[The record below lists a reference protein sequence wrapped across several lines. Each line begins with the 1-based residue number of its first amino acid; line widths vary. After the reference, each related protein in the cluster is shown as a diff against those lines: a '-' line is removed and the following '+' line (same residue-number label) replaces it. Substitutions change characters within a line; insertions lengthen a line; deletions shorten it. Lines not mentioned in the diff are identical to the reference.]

1 MRVRQGC
8 VVTRTSTEIFRIIDF
23 TTLIRSVAVATTIL
37 TLLIYAAVELWLPEI
52 APSIRVF
59 SIGPWV
65 ALILTFA
72 ITSRF
77 SSRTIWAVARSF
89 SGSLYPDL
97 NGNWVGEIHPN
108 NGAKIE
114 AAAVIRQAL
123 LNTEIDLHTPTTKSV
138 TLEAT
143 PSLSAGNYKLY
154 YTYQAKPRQIG
165 WSAYAGSTIFDVR
178 TVEINGKTTL
188 ELSGFYYT
196 ERVTRGRIWLRQV
209 GNDPNK
215 DVSYY

>member
-1 MRVRQGC
+1 M
-8 VVTRTSTEIFRIIDF
+8 FRIINF
-23 TTLIRSVAVATTIL
+23 TALIRSVAIATTIL
-37 TLLIYAAVELWLPEI
+37 TLLIYAAIERWLPQI

-65 ALILTFA
+65 ALILTLA
-72 ITSRF
+72 ITSRLT
-77 SSRTIWAVARSF
+77 SRAIWAGARFF

-97 NGNWVGEIHPN
+97 NGVWVGEIQPKT
-108 NGAKIE
+108 GSPIE

-123 LNTEIDLHTPTTKSV
+123 ISTEIDLHTPTTKSL

-143 PSLSAGNYKLY
+143 PVMSAGQYKLY
-154 YTYQAKPRQIG
+154 YTYQAKPKQIG

-178 TVEINGKTTL
+178 TVDANGTATL

-196 ERVTRGRIWLRQV
+196 ERETLGRITLRQV
-209 GNDPNK
+209 GTDPNK
-215 DVSYY
+215 DVSYF

>member
-1 MRVRQGC
+1 M
-8 VVTRTSTEIFRIIDF
+8 FRIINF

-37 TLLIYAAVELWLPEI
+37 TLLIYASVERWLPQI

-65 ALILTFA
+65 ALILTLA
-72 ITSRF
+72 LTSRF
-77 SSRTIWAVARSF
+77 TSRKIWAGVRFF

-97 NGNWVGEIHPN
+97 NGIWVGEIQPEK
-108 NGAKIE
+108 GSPIE

-123 LNTEIDLHTPTTKSV
+123 LNTEIDLHTPTTKSL

-143 PSLSAGNYKLY
+143 PAMTGGQYKLY
-154 YTYQAKPRQIG
+154 YTYQAKPKQIG

-178 TVEINGKTTL
+178 TVDANGKPTL

-196 ERVTRGRIWLRQV
+196 ERETMGRIRLRQA
-209 GNDPNK
+209 GTDPNK

>member
-1 MRVRQGC
+1 M
-8 VVTRTSTEIFRIIDF
+8 FRIINF

-37 TLLIYAAVELWLPEI
+37 TLLIYAAVERWLPQI

-65 ALILTFA
+65 ALILTFT

-77 SSRTIWAVARSF
+77 TSRTIWAGAKFF

-97 NGNWVGEIHPN
+97 NGVWVGEIQPKA
-108 NGAKIE
+108 GSPIE

-123 LNTEIDLHTPTTKSV
+123 LNTEIDLHTPTTKSL

-143 PSLSAGNYKLY
+143 PAISAGQYKLY
-154 YTYQAKPRQIG
+154 YTYHAKPKQIG

-178 TVEINGKTTL
+178 TVDANGKATL

-196 ERVTRGRIWLRQV
+196 ERETQGRIRLRQV
-209 GNDPNK
+209 GTDSNK

>member
-1 MRVRQGC
+1 M
-8 VVTRTSTEIFRIIDF
+8 FRIINF
-23 TTLIRSVAVATTIL
+23 TTLIRSVAIATTIL
-37 TLLIYAAVELWLPEI
+37 TLLIYAAVERWLPQI

-65 ALILTFA
+65 ALILTLA
-72 ITSRF
+72 ITSRLT
-77 SSRTIWAVARSF
+77 SRTIWAGARLF

-97 NGNWVGEIHPN
+97 NGVWVGEIQPKT
-108 NGAKIE
+108 GSPIE

-123 LNTEIDLHTPTTKSV
+123 MSTEIDLHTPTTKSL

-143 PSLSAGNYKLY
+143 PAMSAGQYKLY
-154 YTYQAKPRQIG
+154 YTYQAKPKQIG

-178 TVEINGKTTL
+178 TVDANGKATL

-196 ERVTRGRIWLRQV
+196 ERETQGRITLRQV
-209 GNDPNK
+209 GTDPNK
-215 DVSYY
+215 DVSYF

>member
-1 MRVRQGC
+1 M
-8 VVTRTSTEIFRIIDF
+8 FRIINF
-23 TTLIRSVAVATTIL
+23 TTLIRSVAIATTIL
-37 TLLIYAAVELWLPEI
+37 TLLIYAAVERWLPQI

-65 ALILTFA
+65 ALILTLA

-77 SSRTIWAVARSF
+77 SSRTIWAGARFF

-97 NGNWVGEIHPN
+97 NGVWMGEIQPQA
-108 NGAKIE
+108 GSPIE
-114 AAAVIRQAL
+114 AAAVIRQGL
-123 LNTEIDLHTPTTKSV
+123 MSTEIDLHTPTTKSL

-143 PSLSAGNYKLY
+143 PVMSAGQYKLY
-154 YTYQAKPRQIG
+154 YTYQAKPKQIG

-178 TVEINGKTTL
+178 TVDANGKATL

-196 ERVTRGRIWLRQV
+196 ERETQGRIRLRQV
-209 GNDPNK
+209 GTDPNK
-215 DVSYY
+215 DVSYF

>member
-1 MRVRQGC
+1 M
-8 VVTRTSTEIFRIIDF
+8 FRIINF
-23 TTLIRSVAVATTIL
+23 TTLIRSVAIATTIL
-37 TLLIYAAVELWLPEI
+37 TLLIYAAAERWLPQI

-65 ALILTFA
+65 ALMLTFA

-77 SSRTIWAVARSF
+77 TSRAIWGGARF
-89 SGSLYPDL
+89 VSGSLYPDL
-97 NGNWVGEIHPN
+97 NGVWLGEIQPN
-108 NGAKIE
+108 TGSPIE

-123 LNTEIDLHTPTTKSV
+123 LNTEIDLHTPTTKSL

-143 PSLSAGNYKLY
+143 PAMSAGQYKLY
-154 YTYQAKPRQIG
+154 YTYQAKPKQIG
-165 WSAYAGSTIFDVR
+165 WSAYTGSTIFDVR
-178 TVEINGKTTL
+178 TVNDNGKATL

-196 ERVTRGRIWLRQV
+196 ERETKGRIRLRQV
-209 GNDPNK
+209 GIDPNK

>member
-1 MRVRQGC
+1 M
-8 VVTRTSTEIFRIIDF
+8 FRIINF

-37 TLLIYAAVELWLPEI
+37 TLLISAAVERWLPQI

-65 ALILTFA
+65 ALILTFI
-72 ITSRF
+72 ITSGYTSRRIWGGARF
-77 SSRTIWAVARSF
+77 F

-97 NGNWVGEIHPN
+97 NGVWMGEIQPKS
-108 NGAKIE
+108 GAPIE

-123 LNTEIDLHTPTTKSV
+123 LNTEIDLHTPTTKSL

-143 PSLSAGNYKLY
+143 PTMSAGNYKLY
-154 YTYQAKPRQIG
+154 YTYQAKPKQVG
-165 WSAYAGSTIFDVR
+165 WSSYAGSTIFDVR
-178 TVEINGKTTL
+178 KVTIDGKPTV

-196 ERVTRGRIWLRQV
+196 ERETQGRIFLRQV
-209 GNDPNK
+209 GTDPHK